1 MLLMKLTFYFF
12 IASVANVENN
22 AFLYIYV
29 INMVFS
35 AHGHKISYVIG
46 VFLSYFKIKILGN
59 FNLKIIPI
67 G

>member
-1 MLLMKLTFYFF
+1 MRLMKLTFYFF

-22 AFLYIYV
+22 AFLIYV
-29 INMVFS
+29 INMFFS

-46 VFLSYFKIKILGN
+46 FFLSYFKIKIPGH
-59 FNLKIIPI
+59 FNLKIIRI

>member
-22 AFLYIYV
+22 LFFIYV
-29 INMVFS
+29 INMFFS

-59 FNLKIIPI
+59 FNFKIIRI

>member
-1 MLLMKLTFYFF
+1 
-12 IASVANVENN
+12 
-22 AFLYIYV
+22 
-29 INMVFS
+29 MVFS
-35 AHGHKISYVIG
+35 AHEHKISYVIG